1 MPSTCTNR
9 GGKKMLLLNAAVVA
23 ALSILASPADAGN
36 AEKAVAYAQCMRK
49 NGFPDFPDPDAEGR
63 ILLRP
68 RLDDRSAP
76 AFRAAHAAC
85 NDVAPEGW
93 ASERPDPERRAK
105 LLGFAQCVRDEGI
118 AGFPDPGSEGQFD
131 FSTVADSPKL
141 KSAMAT
147 CRQAKGVTVGFGG

>member
-1 MPSTCTNR
+1 MLNTCTNR
-9 GGKKMLLLNAAVVA
+9 SGTKMLLLNAAVIA
-23 ALSILASPADAGN
+23 ALSIWGSPADAKD

-85 NDVAPEGW
+85 NNLAPEGW

-105 LLGFAQCVRDEGI
+105 LLGFARCVRDEGI
-118 AGFPDPGSEGQFD
+118 ADFPDPGSAGQFD
-131 FSTVADSPKL
+131 FATITDSPKL
-141 KSAMAT
+141 KSAMET

>member
-1 MPSTCTNR
+1 MLNTCTNR
-9 GGKKMLLLNAAVVA
+9 SGTKMLLLNAAVIA
-23 ALSILASPADAGN
+23 ALSIWGSPADAKDE
-36 AEKAVAYAQCMRK
+36 EKAVAYAQCMRK

-85 NDVAPEGW
+85 NNLAPEGW

-105 LLGFAQCVRDEGI
+105 LLGFARCVRDEGI
-118 AGFPDPGSEGQFD
+118 ADFPDPGSAGQFD
-131 FSTVADSPKL
+131 FATITDSPKL
-141 KSAMAT
+141 KSAMET